1 MFGQFG
7 FYFCLISLI
16 YLHFLTFLT
25 VSYQPQT
32 DERTLLL
39 MTITLQNLTV
49 SYDRYPAVHHIIGTF
64 QPQLATAIV
73 GPNGAGKSSL
83 LKAILGLLPIQSGQV
98 DLGEISHADIAYL
111 PQQAEIDRSLPLS
124 VFDLVAMGLWHEI
137 GIFQS
142 LNTAQRERIMHALVQ
157 VGLVDFSGKSIAA
170 LSRGQ
175 FQRVL
180 FARILVQNAQVII
193 LDEPFNAIDSKTTE
207 DLLALVQTWPAQG
220 KTVLAVLHDFNQV
233 RTGFSQTVLLANE
246 LIAWGATSQ
255 VLTPENLAIANQRA
269 EHWTEQKEL
278 CSS

>member
-1 MFGQFG
+1 LGK
-7 FYFCLISLI
+7 
-16 YLHFLTFLT
+16 
-25 VSYQPQT
+25 
-32 DERTLLL
+32 
-39 MTITLQNLTV
+39 IT
-49 SYDRYPAVHHIIGTF
+49 
-64 QPQLATAIV
+64 
-73 GPNGAGKSSL
+73 
-83 LKAILGLLPIQSGQV
+83 
-98 DLGEISHADIAYL
+98 HADIAYL

-137 GIFQS
+137 GVFQS
-142 LNTAQRERIMHALVQ
+142 LNAAQRERIMHALDQ